1 MESYNT
7 ASSQTKPRFPLTFSD
22 GFIILLSLVARMG
35 VTGVLECLPL
45 QRECPSEQV
54 LPLCPLRELGSSLV
68 PVAHVAPADL
78 AVE

>member
-1 MESYNT
+1 
-7 ASSQTKPRFPLTFSD
+7 
-22 GFIILLSLVARMG
+22 MG